1 MDSLNIPDSLPKP
14 YRDESINLIYNLLF
28 CDSIELFRNNTTQ
41 PYAYP
46 WSTLFSAAVNADDLL
61 KIVEDSNS
69 EARVK
74 ILANSLL
81 RERGERI
88 NKKELLG
95 VIIEVGLDQGLDVL
109 ASFRDG
115 RARYINQTGKMI
127 IWEMGN
133 DVSDALTDQ
142 LFSDGGKIVNQIGP
156 WDKPRRPH
164 PARGVVRLSFLVS
177 DGLYFGEG
185 PVTVMFNDA
194 FAGPT
199 LRSGTKLMQFLTET
213 AVKDS

>member
-1 MDSLNIPDSLPKP
+1 MESLNIPDSLPQP
-14 YRDESINLIYNLLF
+14 YRDESMNLIYNLLF
-28 CDSIELFRNNTTQ
+28 CDNIELYRNNTTT
-41 PYAYP
+41 PYQYP
-46 WSTLFSAAVNADDLL
+46 WSTLFSEAKRVDDLL
-61 KIVEDSNS
+61 KIVEDNDTES
-69 EARVK
+69 RIK
-74 ILANSLL
+74 ILAFSLL
-81 RERGERI
+81 RESEAI
-88 NKKELLG
+88 TDKKLLG
-95 VIIEVGLDQGLDVL
+95 IIVEVGLDQGLDIL

-133 DVSDALTDQ
+133 EVTDALTNQ
-142 LFSDGGKIVNQIGP
+142 LFSDGVNIVNQIGP

-164 PARGVVRLSFLVS
+164 PARGVVRLTFLVS

-199 LRSGTKLMQFLTET
+199 LRSATKLMQYLTET
-213 AVKDS
+213 VLKAS